1 MTSQPDPILV
11 VSGVQK
17 SFGAV
22 HAVRGVSMSV
32 AQGES
37 VSIIGPN
44 GAGKSTLFGLIAG
57 EHLPSDGSIEYSG
70 KDVTS
75 WSAARLARR
84 GLSRTFQVA
93 RFFGSR
99 TVLDNLIIASIAG
112 CGRPFRIWDD
122 YAGAGVHRERAHRVL
137 QELSLS
143 GLRTT
148 EAQFLAQGDRKRLE
162 LAMALVQEPR
172 LLLLDEPT
180 AGMSL
185 EDTATTIRLLSAIK
199 AGHGDMTIVLTA
211 HDMDVVFALSDR
223 VILMGQG
230 QVVIEGTPAEVERA
244 PETRELY
251 LGGVGE

>member
-1 MTSQPDPILV
+1 VPQRDAILEV
-11 VSGVQK
+11 AAVEK
-17 SFGAV
+17 SFGPV
-22 HAVRGVSMSV
+22 RAVRGVSLSV
-32 AQGES
+32 EQGES

-44 GAGKSTLFGLIAG
+44 GAGKSTLFGVIAG
-57 EHLPSDGSIEYSG
+57 EHVPTKGTVHFAGHDA
-70 KDVTS
+70 TA
-75 WSAARLARR
+75 WSAARRARR

-112 CGRPFRIWDD
+112 SGQPFRFWDS
-122 YAGAGVHRERAHRVL
+122 YSRSGRHRERAEAVL
-137 QELSLS
+137 HELNL
-143 GLRTT
+143 GQLARAAAET
-148 EAQFLAQGDRKRLE
+148 LAQGDRKRLE
-162 LAMALVQEPR
+162 FAMALVQDPR

-185 EDTATTIRLLSAIK
+185 EDTQTTIRLLSNIAK
-199 AGHGDMTIVLTA
+199 ERSDMTVLLTA

-230 QVVIEGTPAEVERA
+230 EVVIEGTPAEVERA

-251 LGGVGE
+251 LGSHA